1 METIGSRWRRTPVAL
16 LNLLS
21 QPARTLACVL
31 GVSFALL
38 LIFMQLGFRGAVAN
52 TANIVY
58 DKLEGDLVLRS
69 PDYVHLYE
77 PRMFDRSW
85 MRLVQGHPMVE
96 RVDPFFIMLMR
107 WQNPPRP
114 SECTKAPPDGS
125 FRTVGMM
132 AMEVDHPVLDVP
144 EIRAQLDKLKSP
156 DALLVDRA
164 TRAEYGPSNCK
175 QFSDMDIGSP
185 LELGNRLTHI
195 AGHFQIGTG
204 LATNG
209 AVLLSDVG
217 YSLRSGVDTRERVS
231 LGLVRLRPGVDP
243 QRAKASL
250 IEWLGQRDPR
260 CLQQMQILTM
270 KEQLGW
276 ERARWLRETPI
287 GMIFSMG
294 VILSFII
301 GAAIVYMILANDVSN
316 RLHEYA
322 TLKAMGYS
330 HVALAR
336 IVLVQS
342 WLLAL
347 VSYLPAAA
355 ISFLLYELTAGLS
368 KIPTAMTW
376 ERVWGVLALALAM
389 CSVSGL
395 MAMVRLWRA
404 EPASLF

>member
-1 METIGSRWRRTPVAL
+1 MHTIGGRWKRTPVAL

-58 DKLEGDLVLRS
+58 GKLRGDLVLRS
-69 PDYVHLYE
+69 CDYVHLYE

-85 MRLVQGHPMVE
+85 MRLVQGHPMVQ

-114 SECTKAPPDGS
+114 AECSQAPPDGS

-144 EIRAQLDKLKSP
+144 EILGQIDRLKNP
-156 DALLVDRA
+156 DSLLVDRA
-164 TRAEYGPSNCK
+164 TRAEYGPGNCK
-175 QFSDMDIGSP
+175 QFSDIDIGSP
-185 LELGNRLTHI
+185 LELGNRLSHI
-195 AGHFQIGTG
+195 AGHFQLGTG

-231 LGLVRLRPGVDP
+231 LGLVRLQKGVDP
-243 QRAKASL
+243 DQAKASL
-250 IEWLGQRDPR
+250 IRWLQERDPS
-260 CLQQMQILTM
+260 CLQEMQILTM
-270 KEQLGW
+270 KEQLAW

-287 GMIFSMG
+287 GMIFTMG

-301 GAAIVYMILANDVSN
+301 GAAIVYMILANDVTN
-316 RLHEYA
+316 RLPEYA

-330 HVALAR
+330 QWALAR

-347 VSYLPAAA
+347 MSYLPAAL

-368 KIPTAMTW
+368 KIPTTMTW
-376 ERVWGVLALALAM
+376 DRVWGVLGIAIAM

-395 MAMVRLWRA
+395 MAMLRLWRA

>member
-1 METIGSRWRRTPVAL
+1 MQTIGSQWRRTPVAL

-21 QPARTLACVL
+21 QPTRTLACVL

-38 LIFMQLGFRGAVAN
+38 LVFMQLGFRGAVAN

-58 DKLEGDLVLRS
+58 GKLQGDLVLRS
-69 PDYVHLYE
+69 SDYVHLYE
-77 PRMFDRSW
+77 PRMFERGW

-114 SECTKAPPDGS
+114 AECAQAPPDGS

-144 EIRAQLDKLKSP
+144 EIIDQISKLKNP

-175 QFSDMDIGSP
+175 QFSDKDIGSP
-185 LELGNRLTHI
+185 LELGNRLSMI
-195 AGHFQIGTG
+195 AGHFQLGTG

-217 YSLRSGVDTRERVS
+217 YSLRSGVDTQQRVS
-231 LGLVRLRPGVDP
+231 LGLVKLRPGIDA
-243 QRAKASL
+243 RDAKESL
-250 IEWLGQRDPR
+250 ISWLNERDPR
-260 CLQQMQILTM
+260 CLQEIQILTM
-270 KEQLGW
+270 NEQLRW
-276 ERARWLRETPI
+276 ERSRWLRETPI
-287 GMIFSMG
+287 GMIFTMG
-294 VILSFII
+294 VVLSFII
-301 GAAIVYMILANDVSN
+301 GSAIVYMILANDVSN
-316 RLHEYA
+316 RLPEYA

-330 HVALAR
+330 HLALAR
-336 IVLVQS
+336 IVLMQS
-342 WLLAL
+342 WLLAIL
-347 VSYLPAAA
+347 SYIPAAA

-368 KIPTAMTW
+368 KIPTTMTW
-376 ERVWGVLALALAM
+376 QRVCGVLVLALVM
-389 CSVSGL
+389 CSVSGI
-395 MAMVRLWRA
+395 MAMARLWRA

>member
-1 METIGSRWRRTPVAL
+1 MQTLGSQWRRTPVAL

-58 DKLEGDLVLRS
+58 GKLQGDLVLRS
-69 PDYVHLYE
+69 CDYVHLYE
-77 PRMFDRSW
+77 PRMFDRGW
-85 MRLVQGHPMVE
+85 MRMVQGHPMVQ

-114 SECTKAPPDGS
+114 SECTQAPPDGS

-132 AMEVDHPVLDVP
+132 AMEVDHPVFNIP
-144 EIRAQLDKLKSP
+144 EIQDQLDKLKNP

-164 TRAEYGPSNCK
+164 TRAEYGPGNCK
-175 QFSDMDIGSP
+175 QFSDIDIGSP

-195 AGHFQIGTG
+195 AGHFQLGTG

-217 YSLRSGVDTRERVS
+217 YSLRSGVDTRQRVS
-231 LGLVRLRPGVDP
+231 LGLVRLQPGVDP
-243 QRAKASL
+243 QQAKLSL
-250 IEWLGQRDPR
+250 IKWLGQRDPR
-260 CLQQMQILTM
+260 SLQEMQILTM
-270 KEQLGW
+270 KEQLEW

-287 GMIFSMG
+287 GMIFTMG
-294 VILSFII
+294 VILSMII

-316 RLHEYA
+316 RLPEYA

-330 HVALAR
+330 HASLAR
-336 IVLVQS
+336 IVLMQS
-342 WLLAL
+342 WLLGL
-347 VSYLPAAA
+347 LSYLPAALV
-355 ISFLLYELTAGLS
+355 SYLLYELTAGLS
-368 KIPTAMTW
+368 KIPTTMTW
-376 ERVWGVLALALAM
+376 ERIVGVLVMALAM
-389 CSVSGL
+389 CSFSGI
-395 MAMVRLWRA
+395 MAMFRLWRA

>member
-1 METIGSRWRRTPVAL
+1 MRLLNPSKRTPVAL

-21 QPARTLACVL
+21 QPARTLACIL

-58 DKLEGDLVLRS
+58 GKLRGDLVLRS

-77 PRMFDRSW
+77 PRTFDRGW
-85 MRLVQGHPMVE
+85 MRMVQGHPMVE

-114 SECTKAPPDGS
+114 AECTQAPPDGS

-132 AMEVDHPVLDVP
+132 AMEIEHPVLDVP
-144 EIRAQLDKLKSP
+144 EIHDQLSKLKNP

-164 TRAEYGPSNCK
+164 TRAEYGPGDCK
-175 QFSDMDIGSP
+175 RFSDKDIGSP
-185 LELGNRLTHI
+185 LEVGNRLSHI
-195 AGHFQIGTG
+195 AGHFQLGTG

-209 AVLLSDVG
+209 AILLSDVG
-217 YSLRSGVDTRERVS
+217 YGLRAGIDTRQRAS
-231 LGLVRLRPGVDP
+231 LGLVRLRAGVDP
-243 QRAKASL
+243 ERAKAAL
-250 IEWLGQRDPR
+250 IAWLDQRDPR
-260 CLQQMQILTM
+260 CLQEIEVLTM
-270 KEQLGW
+270 AEQLRW
-276 ERARWLRETPI
+276 ERSRWLQDTPI
-287 GMIFSMG
+287 GMIFTMG
-294 VILSFII
+294 VVLSFII

-316 RLHEYA
+316 RLPEYA

-330 HVALAR
+330 HWALAR

-342 WLLAL
+342 WLLAIL
-347 VSYLPAAA
+347 SYLPAAL

-368 KIPTAMTW
+368 RIPTSMTW
-376 ERVWGVLALALAM
+376 ERFWGVLGLAFLM
-389 CSVSGL
+389 CSASGI
-395 MAMVRLWRA
+395 MAMLRLWRA

>member
-1 METIGSRWRRTPVAL
+1 MQRVGSRSRRTPVAL

-58 DKLEGDLVLRS
+58 GKLEGDLVLRS

-77 PRMFDRSW
+77 PRMFDRGW
-85 MRLVQGHPMVE
+85 MRMVSGHPMVD

-114 SECTKAPPDGS
+114 AECTQAPPDGS

-132 AMEVDHPVLDVP
+132 GMEIEHPVLNVP
-144 EIRAQLDKLKSP
+144 EIREQIGKLKNP
-156 DALLVDRA
+156 DAVLVDRA
-164 TRAEYGPSNCK
+164 TRAEYGPGDCK
-175 QFSDMDIGSP
+175 RFSDRDIGSP
-185 LELGNRLTHI
+185 LELGNRLSHI
-195 AGHFQIGTG
+195 AGHFQLGTG

-217 YSLRSGVDTRERVS
+217 YSLRSGVDTRQRVS
-231 LGLVRLRPGVDP
+231 LGLVRLRPGVDA
-243 QRAKASL
+243 QEAKNSL
-250 IEWLGQRDPR
+250 IAWLSQRDPR
-260 CLQQMQILTM
+260 CLQEIQILTM
-270 KEQLGW
+270 KEQLAW
-276 ERARWLRETPI
+276 ERSRWLRETPI
-287 GMIFSMG
+287 GMIFTMG

-316 RLHEYA
+316 RLPEYA

-330 HVALAR
+330 HLALAR
-336 IVLVQS
+336 IVLMQS

-347 VSYLPAAA
+347 ISYLPAALV
-355 ISFLLYELTAGLS
+355 SYLLYELTAGLS
-368 KIPTAMTW
+368 KIPTTMTW
-376 ERVWGVLALALAM
+376 ERLSGVLAMSLVM
-389 CSVSGL
+389 CSVSGF
-395 MAMVRLWRA
+395 MAMLRLWKA

>member
-1 METIGSRWRRTPVAL
+1 MQTLGSHWRRTPVAL

-58 DKLEGDLVLRS
+58 GKLQGDLVLRS
-69 PDYVHLYE
+69 CDYVHLYE
-77 PRMFDRSW
+77 PRMFDRGW
-85 MRLVQGHPMVE
+85 MRMVQGHPMVQG
-96 RVDPFFIMLMR
+96 VDPFFIMLMR

-114 SECTKAPPDGS
+114 TACTQAPPDGS

-144 EIRAQLDKLKSP
+144 EIQDQLDKLKNP

-164 TRAEYGPSNCK
+164 TRAEYGPGNCK
-175 QFSDMDIGSP
+175 QFSDIDIGSP

-195 AGHFQIGTG
+195 AGHFQLGTG

-209 AVLLSDVG
+209 AVLLSDAG
-217 YSLRSGVDTRERVS
+217 YSMRSGVDTRQRAS
-231 LGLVRLRPGVDP
+231 LGLVRLQPGVDP
-243 QRAKASL
+243 QQAKASL
-250 IEWLGQRDPR
+250 IEWLGKRDPR
-260 CLQQMQILTM
+260 CLQEVQILTM
-270 KEQLGW
+270 KEQLDW

-287 GMIFSMG
+287 GMIFTMG
-294 VILSFII
+294 VILSMII

-316 RLHEYA
+316 RLPEYA

-336 IVLVQS
+336 IVLMQS
-342 WLLAL
+342 WLLGL
-347 VSYLPAAA
+347 LSYLPAALV
-355 ISFLLYELTAGLS
+355 SYLLYELTAGLS
-368 KIPTAMTW
+368 KIPTTMTW
-376 ERVWGVLALALAM
+376 ERIAGVLLIALAM
-389 CSVSGL
+389 CSVSGV
-395 MAMVRLWRA
+395 MAMFRLWRA

>member
-1 METIGSRWRRTPVAL
+1 MQTLGSHWRRTPVAL

-58 DKLEGDLVLRS
+58 GKLQGDLVLRS
-69 PDYVHLYE
+69 CDYVHLYE
-77 PRMFDRSW
+77 PRMFDRGW
-85 MRLVQGHPMVE
+85 MRMVQGHPMVQ

-114 SECTKAPPDGS
+114 SECTQAPPDGS

-132 AMEVDHPVLDVP
+132 AMEVDHPVFNVP
-144 EIRAQLDKLKSP
+144 EIQDQLDKLKNP

-164 TRAEYGPSNCK
+164 TRAEYGPGNCK
-175 QFSDMDIGSP
+175 QFSDIDIGSP
-185 LELGNRLTHI
+185 LELGNRLAHI
-195 AGHFQIGTG
+195 AGHFQLGTG

-217 YSLRSGVDTRERVS
+217 YSLRSGVDTRQRVS
-231 LGLVRLRPGVDP
+231 LGLVRLQSGVDP
-243 QRAKASL
+243 QQAKLSL

-260 CLQQMQILTM
+260 CLQEMQILTM
-270 KEQLGW
+270 KEQLEW

-287 GMIFSMG
+287 GMIFTMG
-294 VILSFII
+294 VILSMII

-316 RLHEYA
+316 RLPEYA

-330 HVALAR
+330 HASLAR
-336 IVLVQS
+336 IVLMQS
-342 WLLAL
+342 WLLGL
-347 VSYLPAAA
+347 LSYLPAALV
-355 ISFLLYELTAGLS
+355 SYLLYELTA
-368 KIPTAMTW
+368 
-376 ERVWGVLALALAM
+376 
-389 CSVSGL
+389 
-395 MAMVRLWRA
+395 
-404 EPASLF
+404 